1 MIASS
6 LATSCRRRGGG
17 SGGHRPNH
25 ARQRGRARLR
35 LPAALIGD
43 AQSASGEGQHADQ
56 ARSRRDDP
64 PGGGAAGLLPSG
76 SRATGLAQGFP
87 YRCPPLRRRVPPSLA
102 TRYFPL
108 TVAIHKAMHA
118 IPCLNA
124 HSAINISGARQAC
137 DNRASKVIAPSR
149 ACLIYAQTEG
159 ATRLHSF
166 YAHFP
171 QFRDV
176 GFAIRG
182 ASDVVI
188 FAQQENAELRGTCVL
203 FDFRLEIE
211 RLTALH

>member
-1 MIASS
+1 MIASR
-6 LATSCRRRGGG
+6 LATSWRRRGGR
-17 SGGHRPNH
+17 SGGPVRTMHDKACAFRRLAMLAARAAKANMPTRPDPDATIRQASAPRASSRPGALQQAFGKALLIA
-25 ARQRGRARLR
+25 AR
-35 LPAALIGD
+35 
-43 AQSASGEGQHADQ
+43 
-56 ARSRRDDP
+56 
-64 PGGGAAGLLPSG
+64 
-76 SRATGLAQGFP
+76 
-87 YRCPPLRRRVPPSLA
+87 PPLRRRLPASLA

-118 IPCLNA
+118 IPCLIA
-124 HSAINISGARQAC
+124 HSAISISGARQAC

-188 FAQQENAELRGTCVL
+188 FAQPENAELRG
-203 FDFRLEIE
+203 
-211 RLTALH
+211 AS